1 MNNIFCHFGD
11 KLNSAKK
18 RILLVVIE
26 FYKRGLKH
34 YRNNTVKKRENK
46 LENTNIPAHPKSLN
60 LSPNVSRLLPRFLFL
75 VFSN

>member
-18 RILLVVIE
+18 RILPVVIE

-34 YRNNTVKKRENK
+34 
-46 LENTNIPAHPKSLN
+46 
-60 LSPNVSRLLPRFLFL
+60 
-75 VFSN
+75 